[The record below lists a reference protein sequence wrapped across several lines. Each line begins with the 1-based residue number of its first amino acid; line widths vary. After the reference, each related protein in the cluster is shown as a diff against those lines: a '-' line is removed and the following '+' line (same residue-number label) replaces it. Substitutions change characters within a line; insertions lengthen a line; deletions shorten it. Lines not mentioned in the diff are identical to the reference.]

1 MFENISGGELK
12 LLNNRELEALC
23 ENIRGRIISSVLE
36 NGGHLSSNLGVVEL
50 TVALHYVFDFPKDKI
65 IFDVGHQCY
74 AHKMLSGRMD
84 KFSTLRKKGGLA
96 GFPKRSESEYD
107 SYNTGHA
114 GTSISAALG
123 MAKARDLAGADY
135 NVIAVIGDG
144 SFNNGLVYE
153 AFNSLKQL
161 GARILIILNDNGMS
175 ISPTVGSMHEYLE
188 VLKNDVE
195 ERYHKNRRAGIFERF
210 GLEYDGVYDGNDVVA
225 MIAELK
231 RVKEKLKS
239 GSVIMH
245 VMTKKG
251 KGFGPG
257 EDDPEATHGISDS
270 GSANE
275 VVEYSQVLG
284 KKLAG
289 LAKKDA
295 RVVAVT
301 AAMTGSLG
309 LSDFFR
315 EFPARS
321 VDVGICEEHAAVFCA
336 AMAAQGFK
344 PYYAVY
350 STFLQRSFD
359 EIILDICSQNL
370 PVTLC
375 IDRAGISGADG
386 ETHQGVFDL
395 SYLSLI
401 PNMAIAVPK
410 DTNELEAMLDF
421 SLGYNGPLAI
431 RYPRAC
437 SHNFGGGGKI
447 ELGKWEIM
455 RRGDGKIAMLA
466 CGERAI
472 ARAIAAADDAE
483 RKCGVCPAVINARF
497 VKPLDSAVL
506 NSLSEES
513 IITIEDNA
521 LIGGFGSLIAEY
533 YSESKKQIKVFA
545 YRDKFIEHGGVN
557 ELMDENGMNV
567 ADILSYIENRNETRQ
582 ASCRKIWFT
591 QQGGR
596 RDRKGYSKGERNDP
610 PGLL

>member
-270 GSANE
+270 GSVNE

-437 SHNFGGGGKI
+437 SHNFGGGGKF

-533 YSESKKQIKVFA
+533 YSESKKRIKVFA

-567 ADILSYIENRNETRQ
+567 ADILSYIENL
-582 ASCRKIWFT
+582 K
-591 QQGGR
+591 
-596 RDRKGYSKGERNDP
+596 
-610 PGLL
+610 

>member
-23 ENIRGRIISSVLE
+23 ENIRGRVISSVLE

-472 ARAIAAADDAE
+472 VRAIAAADDAE
-483 RKCGVCPAVINARF
+483 RKCGVRPAVINARF

-567 ADILSYIENRNETRQ
+567 ADILSYIENL
-582 ASCRKIWFT
+582 K
-591 QQGGR
+591 
-596 RDRKGYSKGERNDP
+596 
-610 PGLL
+610 